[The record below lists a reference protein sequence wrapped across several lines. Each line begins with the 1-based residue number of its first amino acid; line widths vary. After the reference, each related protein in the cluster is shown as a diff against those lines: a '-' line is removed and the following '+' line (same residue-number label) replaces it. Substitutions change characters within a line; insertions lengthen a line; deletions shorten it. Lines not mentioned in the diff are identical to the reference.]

1 MEIERETLEEGKI
14 KVKGYTS
21 GWWGKEIKTLPV
33 NYVGALENR
42 SSSLLSLPMQQTLHQ
57 RGFHA
62 KMASQIKLNHG

>member
-21 GWWGKEIKTLPV
+21 GWGKEIKTLPV

-42 SSSLLSLPMQQTLHQ
+42 SS
-57 RGFHA
+57 
-62 KMASQIKLNHG
+62 

>member
-1 MEIERETLEEGKI
+1 MFYTSKKYVGKISHGEQNLSLMEIERETLEEGKI

-42 SSSLLSLPMQQTLHQ
+42 SS
-57 RGFHA
+57 
-62 KMASQIKLNHG
+62 